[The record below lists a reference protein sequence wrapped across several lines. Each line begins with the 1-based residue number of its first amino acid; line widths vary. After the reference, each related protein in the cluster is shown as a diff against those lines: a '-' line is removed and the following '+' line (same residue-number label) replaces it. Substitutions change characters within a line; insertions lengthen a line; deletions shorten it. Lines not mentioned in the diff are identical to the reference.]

1 MENSRKHIHHHFRL
15 KAFMT
20 LTADRKAEIIAAVLK
35 SPMVLEIVKQYPVTK
50 WNEPNE
56 IADAVAA
63 IAKAV
68 IAASERMI
76 A

>member
-1 MENSRKHIHHHFRL
+1 
-15 KAFMT
+15 MT